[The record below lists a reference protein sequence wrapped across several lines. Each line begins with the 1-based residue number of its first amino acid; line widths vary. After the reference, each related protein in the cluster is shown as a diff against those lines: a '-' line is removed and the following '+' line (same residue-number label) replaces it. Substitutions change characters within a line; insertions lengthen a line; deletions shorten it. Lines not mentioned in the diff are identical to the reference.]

1 MVSQKSG
8 LPQTPPAT
16 YADLE
21 ALPDNLVGE
30 IVGGRLVASPR
41 PSPAHARASTALGGL
56 LHPPFDFGHGGPGGR
71 WILFEPELHL
81 GPDVLVPDLAGW
93 RLERMPELPET
104 AYFEL
109 LPDWACEVISP
120 HSESFD
126 REEKLGVYHRV
137 GVPHVWLV
145 SPRAKTLDI
154 LRLTPDGYLIV
165 AIHTAPRT
173 IRAEPFDAIEIDLDL
188 LFGKPRSAQTS

>member
-1 MVSQKSG
+1 MVSQKSR
-8 LPQTPPAT
+8 LPETPQAT

-41 PSPAHARASTALGGL
+41 PAPPHASVSSSLGMLVG
-56 LHPPFDFGHGGPGGR
+56 PPYGFGHGGPGGW
-71 WILFEPELHL
+71 WILDEPELHL

-104 AYFEL
+104 AYFGL
-109 LPDWACEVISP
+109 VPDWVCEVISP
-120 HSESFD
+120 RSESFD
-126 REEKLGVYHRV
+126 RDEKLGVYHRA

-145 SPRAKTLDI
+145 SPQAKTLDI
-154 LRLTPDGYLIV
+154 LRLTPEGYLIV

-173 IRAEPFDAIEIDLDL
+173 IRAEPFDAIELDL
-188 LFGKPRSAQTS
+188 ELVFGKPKSSETS